1 MHADDTIIAQTTAQ
15 GSASRGIVR
24 LSGNTALDAATMYFL
39 PGSDDRLFSGETFT
53 LKNVDAPCIV
63 EGQFKPWGSERP
75 FRTVRCAL
83 FYWPK
88 GRGFTG
94 EQAVELHLPGSAP
107 ILNAAIRSICSTGLA
122 RLAER
127 GEFTLRAFLN
137 GRLDLTQAEAIL
149 GAIEASSDRELKNA
163 LLQLSGTLSRRF
175 ADLRNQLLNV
185 LTELEAGFDFT
196 DEDIEF
202 ISFAEVRDKLR
213 AALDEVKSTLRNA
226 KTQLSHD
233 RFPRV
238 TLIGRPN
245 VGKSSLF
252 NALVDK
258 FNGRTSGKA
267 LVSEIAGTTRDY
279 LEAEFEIDGVRFTL
293 VDSAGFEKEIL
304 AENSQSTTSAP
315 RELAQFALLR
325 ALDQTELVVRCFESP
340 KTRAKILEETAE
352 ISDKKILDVITKSD
366 RSDSILT
373 RDNILKTSA
382 TTGFGIKSLGYQIAE
397 KLQLETKN
405 SEVVPSTAL
414 RCQESLRGAQESLE
428 AALSLLDNEA
438 LCDESL
444 VASELRLALN
454 QIGLITGQLHTD
466 DLLDSIFSRFC
477 IGK

>member
-267 LVSEIAGTTRDY
+267 LVSEIAGQRDY
-279 LEAEFEIDGVRFTL
+279 LEAE
-293 VDSAGFEKEIL
+293 
-304 AENSQSTTSAP
+304 
-315 RELAQFALLR
+315 
-325 ALDQTELVVRCFESP
+325 
-340 KTRAKILEETAE
+340 
-352 ISDKKILDVITKSD
+352 
-366 RSDSILT
+366 
-373 RDNILKTSA
+373 LK
-382 TTGFGIKSLGYQIAE
+382 
-397 KLQLETKN
+397 
-405 SEVVPSTAL
+405 STAF
-414 RCQESLRGAQESLE
+414 AYY
-428 AALSLLDNEA
+428 
-438 LCDESL
+438 
-444 VASELRLALN
+444 
-454 QIGLITGQLHTD
+454 
-466 DLLDSIFSRFC
+466 
-477 IGK
+477 